1 MLDIYDAN
9 GIAMGCYD
17 ACFILYQWTYKHLLI
32 FPFRCRRYF
41 SLLLLIPFGE
51 GGIITVDVLLFERCK
66 VMNRYRNLSI
76 LFIVFAVILLAVMC
90 VVVTYNYTI
99 MLYGVQYGEFS
110 APASTAFL
118 LLIPFGLGIII
129 CLVLAHFF
137 SKKKAK

>member
-1 MLDIYDAN
+1 
-9 GIAMGCYD
+9 
-17 ACFILYQWTYKHLLI
+17 
-32 FPFRCRRYF
+32 
-41 SLLLLIPFGE
+41 
-51 GGIITVDVLLFERCK
+51 
-66 VMNRYRNLSI
+66 MNRYRNLSI

-118 LLIPFGLGIII
+118 LLITFGLGIII

-137 SKKKAK
+137 SKKKAKQCYAANKKTT

>member
-1 MLDIYDAN
+1 
-9 GIAMGCYD
+9 
-17 ACFILYQWTYKHLLI
+17 
-32 FPFRCRRYF
+32 
-41 SLLLLIPFGE
+41 
-51 GGIITVDVLLFERCK
+51 
-66 VMNRYRNLSI
+66 MNRYRNLSI
-76 LFIVFAVILLAVMC
+76 LFFAVILLAVMC